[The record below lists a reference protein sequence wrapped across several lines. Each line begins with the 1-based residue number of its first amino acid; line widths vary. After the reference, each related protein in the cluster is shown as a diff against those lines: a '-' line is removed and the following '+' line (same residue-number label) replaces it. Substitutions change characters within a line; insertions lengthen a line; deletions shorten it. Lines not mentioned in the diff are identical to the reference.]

1 MPHQIIEI
9 SELTQLVAD
18 HLLLVGS
25 KSLVS
30 LACTCR
36 ALEEQALST
45 LWSEQW
51 SLEILIQST
60 LSPEM
65 LDRHRFPPVQVRDN
79 DFCLAHI

>member
-25 KSLVS
+25 ESLVS

-51 SLEILIQST
+51 SLEILIKSI
-60 LSPEM
+60 LPPET
-65 LDRHRFPPVQVRDN
+65 LDRHRFPPVQVRDS
-79 DFCLAHI
+79 DCCPAHI